1 MRPSRLGFTL
11 IELLVVIAIIAIL
24 IGLLLPA
31 VQRVRE
37 AAARTQCAN
46 NMKQIGLAAHN
57 YHDVHGRLP
66 HHRRCPAPFAGGTD
80 PLCWTA
86 PDPFQWTGTDER
98 FWAAFDN
105 RPGATLYD
113 RLPDYHPDG
122 FLWPF
127 LEGNQ
132 KVLQCPKGVEDER
145 GSSDSGREFQIS
157 YALNGVTRGPEGK
170 ALAWVSNG
178 SGTSNVYYAW
188 EHNNGPVCFVGTG
201 GNRLPI
207 PRADG
212 LLTRHYPERHM
223 GMILVAYCDGH
234 VEPARPAELVEE
246 RFNAN

>member
-1 MRPSRLGFTL
+1 MGPTRRGFTL

-31 VQRVRE
+31 VQKVRE

-46 NMKQIGLAAHN
+46 NMKQLGLAAHN

-66 HHRRCPAPFAGGTD
+66 HHRRCPAPFAGGAD

-86 PDPFQWTGTDER
+86 PDPFQWTGPDER
-98 FWAAFDN
+98 FWVAFDN
-105 RPGATLYD
+105 RPGTTLYD
-113 RLPDYHPDG
+113 RLPDYRPDG

-127 LEGNQ
+127 LESNQ
-132 KVLQCPKGVEDER
+132 KVLLCPKGVEDET
-145 GSSDSGREFQIS
+145 GDPDLGREFQIA

-170 ALAWVSNG
+170 ALVWVSNG

-188 EHNNGPVCFVGTG
+188 EHNNGPICFVGPG
-201 GNRLPI
+201 GDRLPI
-207 PRADG
+207 PRGVDG
-212 LLTRHYPERHM
+212 SARHYPERHM

-234 VEPARPAELVEE
+234 VEPARPAELAED
-246 RFNAN
+246 RFNAD